1 MRNISASLL
10 GSDFARLGE
19 EVERAERAG
28 ADSLHFDI
36 MDGYYVQNMA
46 LAPYHLRALRPYTR
60 LPFITHLEVS
70 DPIQIMKSFQGT
82 DQDMIIVQA
91 DTCKDFRQVFKAVRD
106 QGARIGLSLN
116 PDDPLEL
123 ARPYLAE
130 IDLLLILAVMPGF
143 GSQKMSPATPAR
155 IATASRMLSE
165 AKIPSLP
172 IGVDGGVNLV
182 TAASLVEAGAEHLI
196 AGTALFSAPD
206 MSAVIRAF
214 KAIPTRTQI
223 AGRALRAM

>member
-10 GSDFARLGE
+10 GADFARLGE

-36 MDGYYVQNMA
+36 MDGYYVPNMA

-91 DTCKDFRQVFKAVRD
+91 DTCKDFHQVFKAIRG
-106 QGARIGLSLN
+106 QGAQVGLSLN
-116 PDDPLEL
+116 PPDPLEL
-123 ARPYLAE
+123 ARPYLDE

-143 GSQKMSPATPAR
+143 GSQTMAPTTPAR
-155 IATASRMLSE
+155 IAAARQMLSE
-165 AKIPSLP
+165 AKISIP

-182 TAASLVEAGAEHLI
+182 TAAGLVEAGAEHLI
-196 AGTALFSAPD
+196 AGTALFSAPN
-206 MSAVIRAF
+206 MAAVIRAF
-214 KAIPTRTQI
+214 KDIPTQT
-223 AGRALRAM
+223 

>member
-10 GSDFARLGE
+10 GADFARLGE

-36 MDGYYVQNMA
+36 MDGYYVPNMA
-46 LAPYHLRALRPYTR
+46 LAPYHLRALRLCTR

-155 IATASRMLSE
+155 IAAARRMLSE
-165 AKIPSLP
+165 AKISLP
-172 IGVDGGVNLV
+172 IGVDGGVNLL
-182 TAASLVEAGAEHLI
+182 TAAGLVEAGAEHLI

-206 MSAVIRAF
+206 MPAVIRAM
-214 KAIPTRTQI
+214 KDIPTRT
-223 AGRALRAM
+223 